1 MQALRLSV
9 LALAL
14 LTGCDGNPFAAGA
27 GGGSAAGSVA
37 SLPGTTAPRASGA
50 IVRREAEGQG
60 TTDEV
65 TGNGF
70 AFQDNQINYDAANDT
85 FAVDNLAFDGD
96 NVYARTTAADGAL
109 PTEVRAYA
117 ASSTYADAQTGAL
130 IDQFSY
136 RALYGVSTTGRS
148 QFAIVRTGAY
158 IPYGFG
164 GFIYS
169 RTSGVTL
176 PGSGQANYT
185 GTYTALRD
193 AEGIPADGEKLTYVV
208 GDMTMAIDFDDFN
221 ANASGV
227 NKAGGVTGYVENRR
241 IFDLAGNDIT
251 QSIVDQI
258 NDDNNLTTNAI
269 AELPI
274 LNFSV
279 GPGVIDANGEIEG
292 DLTSTIPKQGGGAQ
306 GFEEGKYYA
315 VVSGDDA
322 DEVVGVI
329 VVTSQIDSVTLRET
343 GGFILYRQ

>member
-1 MQALRLSV
+1 MSAIRLSL

-14 LTGCDGNPFAAGA
+14 LTACDGNPFAAGA
-27 GGGSAAGSVA
+27 GGGSSAASV
-37 SLPGTTAPRASGA
+37 STLPGTDKPRAGA
-50 IVRREAEGQG
+50 SIARREAEGQG
-60 TTDEV
+60 TNGEV

-70 AFQDNQINYDAANDT
+70 AFQNGQIQFDT
-85 FAVDNLAFDGD
+85 LNNEFTVDNLAFDGA
-96 NVYARTTAADGAL
+96 NVYERDRAPDGAL
-109 PTEVRAYA
+109 PIEVKAFA

-136 RALYGVSTTGRS
+136 RALYGASTTGRS

-164 GFIYS
+164 GFIYG
-169 RTSGVTL
+169 RAGGVTL
-176 PGSGQANYT
+176 PTSGQANYT

-193 AEGIPADGEKLTYVV
+193 AEGIPTDGEKLTYVV

-221 ANASGV
+221 ANESGV
-227 NKAGGVTGYVENRR
+227 SKAGAVTGFVENRH

-251 QSIVDQI
+251 QSVLDQI
-258 NDDNNLTTNAI
+258 NADHNLTTNAI
-269 AELPI
+269 DRLPI

-292 DLTSTIPKQGGGAQ
+292 ALTSTIPKRAGGSE

-315 VVSGDDA
+315 VVSGDGA

-329 VVTSQIDSVTLRET
+329 VVTSKINEITLRET
-343 GGFILYRQ
+343 GGFILYRP